1 MSSYKRKTKHPV
13 TGTWEMADWLDDYFG
28 QRHYGVRF
36 ADGSVFDPEK
46 IKLETD
52 YDSQETKQEG
62 ERLGDFSAC

>member
-1 MSSYKRKTKHPV
+1 
-13 TGTWEMADWLDDYFG
+13 MADWLDDYFG